1 MNDDA
6 PVLAQLVA
14 QAVHRLHID
23 AAAVHRHHA
32 GGFNQLAAERIVAEQ
47 LFFRHTTKLFKAL
60 FRKRGGKIEIIDFGN
75 VVCAN
80 NKPLVGRD
88 IVGVVDIDMIAKLRH
103 IAEKRI
109 GVIVAVGLFQRIHD
123 IGVTDL
129 LFLRSLVL
137 QRQHNVADGHVVRI
151 IIFDIDVVNVF
162 KLEREVDSAQRVN
175 RKFGENARFW
185 RDVFRFRVRN
195 LRDNG
200 NHARGHIV
208 LFGRRRR
215 FFGNACFALF

>member
-1 MNDDA
+1 M
-6 PVLAQLVA
+6 
-14 QAVHRLHID
+14 
-23 AAAVHRHHA
+23 
-32 GGFNQLAAERIVAEQ
+32 E
-47 LFFRHTTKLFKAL
+47 TW
-60 FRKRGGKIEIIDFGN
+60 
-75 VVCAN
+75 VCAN

-129 LFLRSLVL
+129 LFLRSLIL

-162 KLEREVDSAQRVN
+162 KLECEVDRA
-175 RKFGENARFW
+175 
-185 RDVFRFRVRN
+185 
-195 LRDNG
+195 
-200 NHARGHIV
+200 
-208 LFGRRRR
+208 
-215 FFGNACFALF
+215 